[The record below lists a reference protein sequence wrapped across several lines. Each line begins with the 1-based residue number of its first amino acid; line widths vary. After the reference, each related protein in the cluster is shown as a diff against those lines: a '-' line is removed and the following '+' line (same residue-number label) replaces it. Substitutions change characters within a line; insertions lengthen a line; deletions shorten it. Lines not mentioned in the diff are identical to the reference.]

1 MKIKPFFRLLLC
13 SAALILFAACTTGD
27 EDEVPVIDP
36 VSTTFMGDLVID
48 QNDGT
53 TYTDKDVKISVNYD
67 TENGTATMIF
77 YQVKFAERM
86 PVRLDMTVSGVSYTV
101 TTSNITIA
109 GNNIVPY
116 AMGGPFVDYTI
127 TNLSGTVTGEDMTF
141 TMKCG
146 PYPVSFKG
154 KAF

>member
-1 MKIKPFFRLLLC
+1 MKIKAFFRLLLC
-13 SAALILFAACTTGD
+13 SAALILFAACSKD
-27 EDEVPVIDP
+27 EDQKAVIDP
-36 VSTTFMGDLVID
+36 VGSTYMGDLIVD

-53 TYTDKDVKISVNYD
+53 TYTDKGIKISVAYD
-67 TENGTATMIF
+67 TENATATMIF

-86 PVRLDMTVSGVSYTV
+86 PVRLDMTVSGVGYTV
-101 TTSNITIA
+101 TASNIAIV

-116 AMGGPFVDYTI
+116 AMGGPFEQYTI